1 MKWLGVLVMPLFQ
14 GLAILGISQLPIV
27 KNIAEIYVPLL
38 PYVLLISIFLFL
50 VGIFKENFNALCSDK
65 SKRYFNLIINAIGI
79 FILATYTLVFVMG
92 YLI

>member
-1 MKWLGVLVMPLFQ
+1 MPLFQ
-14 GLAILGISQLPIV
+14 RLAILGISQLPIV

-50 VGIFKENFNALCSDK
+50 VGIFKENFNEKYPVK